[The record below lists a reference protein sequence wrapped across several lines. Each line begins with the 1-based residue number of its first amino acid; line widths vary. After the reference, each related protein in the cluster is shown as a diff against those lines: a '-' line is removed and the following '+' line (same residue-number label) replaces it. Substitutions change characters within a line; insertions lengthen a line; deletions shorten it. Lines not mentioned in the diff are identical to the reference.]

1 MEVSTLLASFLET
14 GIQIL
19 ASPVYVVGA
28 VGAMVGA
35 VCLIVGSLVKTMIP
49 LRWLAL
55 SSNLGFIVFSI
66 AEASALNALVQFG
79 LLGINIFRL
88 TEMKQLTR
96 RVTEASMAAD
106 LSGLWLRPY
115 MFTGKLRAGDHLFRA
130 GDRADHLYFLADGR
144 IELVEIATF
153 IEAGTV
159 FGEIAFF
166 APNGKR
172 TMTARCVGACTIL
185 SIDESTLRQLYF
197 QNPTF
202 GFQLIGLL
210 AGRLTADV
218 ERLRFGSG
226 NQQAERE

>member
-1 MEVSTLLASFLET
+1 MQNLQLVS
-14 GIQIL
+14 
-19 ASPVYVVGA
+19 
-28 VGAMVGA
+28 
-35 VCLIVGSLVKTMIP
+35 
-49 LRWLAL
+49 
-55 SSNLGFIVFSI
+55 
-66 AEASALNALVQFG
+66 
-79 LLGINIFRL
+79 
-88 TEMKQLTR
+88 
-96 RVTEASMAAD
+96 
-106 LSGLWLRPY
+106 
-115 MFTGKLRAGDHLFRA
+115 
-130 GDRADHLYFLADGR
+130 ADGR

-218 ERLRFGSG
+218 ERIRVGSG